1 MLQFE
6 EDHFSSNF
14 DVRKGKIE
22 HTWFKGGRTNIAYNC
37 LDRHIKEG
45 RGSTTCFLWEGNE
58 PKDCR
63 SMTYKEVL
71 DEVCRVVGFYHVY
84 EPSMSLRLE
93 NHSNENRHHS
103 QVSEVIILLFASL
116 FMPSAW

>member
-14 DVRKGKIE
+14 DVRKGMIE

-58 PKDCR
+58 PKDSR

-93 NHSNENRHHS
+93 SYSNEKKHHF